1 MMIFVSPNL
10 FFDLLF
16 GIQLIFLGQV
26 ELFVLSSDISDS
38 DFDSRLL
45 WVLGLLAAA
54 IVMFVKNKPRMDA
67 EGVVMIAALPFTGII
82 SVEET
87 LIGFRMGH
95 FTDKLD

>member
-10 FFDLLF
+10 FFDLLL
-16 GIQLIFLGQV
+16 GIQLIFLGQL

-38 DFDSRLL
+38 DFDFRLL

-67 EGVVMIAALPFTGII
+67 VGMVMIAALLLP
-82 SVEET
+82 E
-87 LIGFRMGH
+87 
-95 FTDKLD
+95 